1 MSTEDKF
8 KELITK
14 MNATPFLFIGSGLSR
29 RYIDLPDWKGLL
41 KKFSSN
47 TRPFEYFLSKSEGNI
62 PKAAKLLS
70 KEYHKYWW
78 TQNKSTK
85 PTKETSDAMASI
97 SGPLKIDI
105 ANYLKGIDTEPSIA
119 SNRSEIS
126 DLKKANIGGIIT
138 TNWDMLLEH
147 LFPDYTT
154 YIGQDELILKNPQ
167 WIAEIY
173 KIHGCASKPQ
183 SLVLTSNDY
192 RIFNKKSKYLASK
205 LMTIFMEHP
214 IIFLG
219 YSMSDPNITSILQS
233 LSSCL
238 NTEQISRLKNN
249 LIFVNRPKPKE
260 ECGIHETLVYACNTP
275 IPAIKIV
282 TDNYSD
288 VYRPLGSIKQRIPTK
303 LLRRFREQ
311 LYALTTTL
319 IPSEKL
325 KVIEIEKLTEHDEI
339 EFVVGIGLQVQNKN
353 IIAPRGYSSL
363 GYDDLA
369 EDILHDNKNLD
380 PNEILTHTIPELAT
394 KSKYVPVFKY
404 LKKCGISSKKGYE
417 TSAYKNEKISKII
430 NTNLKEFRS
439 KYYESAFD
447 KISPQTLDTII
458 ETSGED
464 LRKAAVLIPFLESTE
479 LKIEELKDFLIKNE
493 GVFTA
498 KNDGNKR
505 TSFRKLLAYYDRLT
519 WGWEHS

>member
-14 MNATPFLFIGSGLSR
+14 MNTPPFLFIGSGLSR

-41 KKFSSN
+41 KKFSNN

-78 TQNKSTK
+78 SQNESTK
-85 PTKETSDAMASI
+85 LAKETSDAMASI
-97 SGPLKIDI
+97 SSPLKIDI
-105 ANYLKGIDTEPSIA
+105 ANYLKGIDIEPGIA
-119 SNRSEIS
+119 SNQNEIS
-126 DLKKANIGGIIT
+126 DLKKASIGGIIT

-173 KIHGCASKPQ
+173 KIHGCASNPQ

-219 YSMSDPNITSILQS
+219 YSMSDPNIISILQS

-249 LIFVNRPKPKE
+249 LIFVNRPNPKE
-260 ECGIHETLVYACNTP
+260 ECGIHETLVYAYNTP
-275 IPAIKIV
+275 IPATKIV
-282 TDNYSD
+282 TNNYSD
-288 VYRPLGSIKQRIPTK
+288 IYRPLGSIKQRIPTK

-319 IPSEKL
+319 DSSEKL
-325 KVIEIEKLTEHDEI
+325 KVVDIDKLTDRDEI
-339 EFVVGIGLQVQNKN
+339 EFVVGIDLRVQEKGT
-353 IIAPRGYSSL
+353 IASRGYSSL
-363 GYDDLA
+363 GYDDIA
-369 EDILHDNKNLD
+369 KDILHNNQNLEA
-380 PNEILTHTIPELAT
+380 NEILSQTIPELAK
-394 KSKYVPVFKY
+394 KSKYIPVFKY
-404 LKKCGISSKKGYE
+404 LRECGISSKAQYE
-417 TSAYKNEKISKII
+417 ESIYNNEDIRKIFD
-430 NTNLKEFRS
+430 TNLSEFKS
-439 KYYESAFD
+439 KNYAATFANIKNKTMSGLIKACEEDPFKIAF
-447 KISPQTLDTII
+447 
-458 ETSGED
+458 
-464 LRKAAVLIPFLESTE
+464 LIPFLETSKIKIDE
-479 LKIEELKDFLIKNE
+479 LKKFLVDNE
-493 GVFTA
+493 GVFTSE
-498 KNDGNKR
+498 KNSNKR
-505 TSFRKLLAYYDRLT
+505 TPFRKLLAYYDRLT
-519 WGWEHS
+519 CGWEKS